1 MQHLSL
7 SQRLERMR
15 EHLSAEKR
23 SGQNDSVEAV
33 VAVLLLEDRVTG
45 LNTLLIHRID
55 RAEDPWSGQ
64 IGLPGGRVEK
74 TDPSAREALIRE
86 VLEEVGVDLRR
97 DGEELGV
104 LTIGYPA
111 RRTEM
116 KVQPWVFGLEKR
128 PKVITGPEVQE
139 AFWVP
144 LTILPSSLTT
154 AEVEIRGEN
163 REVEAFRIDGR
174 TVWGFT
180 YRVLTEL
187 LQIPQVKSSSS

>member
-1 MQHLSL
+1 
-7 SQRLERMR
+7 MR
-15 EHLSAEKR
+15 IREQLSAEKR
-23 SGQNDSVEAV
+23 SGQNDTVEAV

-74 TDPSAREALIRE
+74 TDASARDALMRE
-86 VLEEVGVDLRR
+86 VLEEVGVDLRSE
-97 DGEELGV
+97 GEELGP

-128 PKVITGPEVQE
+128 PKVIAGPEVQE

-163 REVEAFRIDGR
+163 REVQAFRIDGR

-180 YRVLTEL
+180 FRVLTEL
-187 LQIPQVKSSSS
+187 LQIPQVTLSSS